1 MLSMTSSAPSAA
13 PAASRTGH
21 IYVLLFWAV
30 VMGVVWFAMERVM
43 APKRAVVTAQGELV
57 IPRHRDGHFYVDGTI
72 NGKPLR
78 FMVDTGA
85 SGVVVSESFAR
96 DAGLPRGE
104 PTTFQTA
111 NGTLAGSTLR
121 GIAVTAGPL
130 SVSSTSVGVGLV
142 GGKRDVGLLGQSFL
156 TKFNMSMT
164 REEMVLRPQSR

>member
-1 MLSMTSSAPSAA
+1 MTSSAPSAA
-13 PAASRTGH
+13 PVASRIGH

-85 SGVVVSESFAR
+85 SGVVVSEAFAK

-111 NGTLAGSTLR
+111 NGTLAGRTVR

-142 GGKRDVGLLGQSFL
+142 GGKQGVGLLGQSFL
-156 TKFNMSMT
+156 SKFNMSMT
-164 REEMVLRPQSR
+164 REEMVLRPQ